1 MRSYDA
7 TETDETDETLSD
19 QCLECAVCREHV
31 RTETPGTM
39 RGMAAS
45 EDLGE
50 CFIGSELQVVTSPG
64 SQYTYST
71 ALTDRHVR
79 DTSLSWRFGENLLS
93 YGLRSEIHVW

>member
-39 RGMAAS
+39 RGMAA
-45 EDLGE
+45 
-50 CFIGSELQVVTSPG
+50 I
-64 SQYTYST
+64 
-71 ALTDRHVR
+71 
-79 DTSLSWRFGENLLS
+79 
-93 YGLRSEIHVW
+93 